1 MNDEILSFKETEI
14 KLKQLDEIRRQIIER
29 MNLEM
34 KLAIEKKEYH
44 KIEEIFARAKRDNDK
59 VDELINKISSFLGFN
74 DLGFPR

>member
-1 MNDEILSFKETEI
+1 
-14 KLKQLDEIRRQIIER
+14 

-44 KIEEIFARAKRDNDK
+44 KIEEILARAKRDNDK
-59 VDELINKISSFLGFN
+59 VDELINKISSSLGFN

>member
-1 MNDEILSFKETEI
+1 
-14 KLKQLDEIRRQIIER
+14 

-44 KIEEIFARAKRDNDK
+44 KIEEILARAKRDNDK

>member
-34 KLAIEKKEYH
+34 KLAIEKKYH
-44 KIEEIFARAKRDNDK
+44 KIEEILARAKRDNDK
-59 VDELINKISSFLGFN
+59 VDELINKISSSLGFN

>member
-1 MNDEILSFKETEI
+1 MNDEILSFKEAEI

-44 KIEEIFARAKRDNDK
+44 KIEEILARAKRDNDK
-59 VDELINKISSFLGFN
+59 VDELINKISSSLGFN